1 MHSIGLA
8 FRRGELSNFGDRVVM
23 DATGGPFVHAEL
35 FLRKGQNT
43 RFYGMIDLGGT
54 CQAGGCFMPTRRA
67 LPLPDNWHAV
77 SMPITP
83 ECYKTAYALVLQLIS
98 MQLPYNS
105 RDLWQCCIKLMLPFE
120 RDLDCLN
127 LEGWRAHGVFC
138 SQVCLLVLR
147 RLAMQ
152 GALALPLDVAAKV
165 AATNSRGCSPNSL
178 FQIITTAKKR
188 DESRGARRRAV
199 CTQALPAR

>member
-1 MHSIGLA
+1 MHYSIGLA
-8 FRRGELSNFGDRVVM
+8 FRRGDLSSFGDRVVM
-23 DATGGPFVHAEL
+23 DTTGGPFVHAEL

-43 RFYGMIDLGGT
+43 RFYGTIDLGSKHE
-54 CQAGGCFMPTRRA
+54 GGCFMPTRRS
-67 LPLPDNWHAV
+67 LPENWHAV
-77 SMPITP
+77 SIPVTP
-83 ECYKTAYALVLQLIS
+83 GCYKTAYALVLQLIS

-165 AATNSRGCSPNSL
+165 AATNSRGCSPNNL

-188 DESRGARRRAV
+188 DESRGARRQAV
-199 CTQALPAR
+199 CTQVLSAR